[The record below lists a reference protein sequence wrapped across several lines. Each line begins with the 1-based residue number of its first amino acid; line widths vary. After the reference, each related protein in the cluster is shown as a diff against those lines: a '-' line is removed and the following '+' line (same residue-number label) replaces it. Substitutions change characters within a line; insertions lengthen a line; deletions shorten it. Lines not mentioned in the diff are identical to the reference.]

1 MSEPTQPP
9 QTRSGSP
16 GAAVLGGILI
26 VLGLIFFIGNQ
37 LNIDIG
43 EATWP
48 LYVIAPGVALVAL
61 GLTQRHGAGLTIFGS
76 IVTMVGLVLLY
87 QNATDH
93 WESWAYA
100 WALVG
105 PGGSGIGSLLYGTRS
120 GDRKMARDGFW
131 MILIALGIFAAGLVF
146 FEGILGISG
155 DRLPL
160 PNWVL
165 PVSVIGIGLLVL
177 VRGLT
182 FRDHRGPAWA
192 SETGAPA
199 PTMPADAQPA
209 PEVESASPAE
219 EPRTGT

>member
-1 MSEPTQPP
+1 MIS
-9 QTRSGSP
+9 
-16 GAAVLGGILI
+16 
-26 VLGLIFFIGNQ
+26 
-37 LNIDIG
+37 
-43 EATWP
+43 
-48 LYVIAPGVALVAL
+48 
-61 GLTQRHGAGLTIFGS
+61 S
-76 IVTMVGLVLLY
+76 I
-87 QNATDH
+87 
-93 WESWAYA
+93 
-100 WALVG
+100 
-105 PGGSGIGSLLYGTRS
+105 
-120 GDRKMARDGFW
+120 
-131 MILIALGIFAAGLVF
+131 F

-192 SETGAPA
+192 RETGAPA